1 VLKRTGGGTILML
14 DDSIKCKNVHA
25 ATSVSLSDFQN
36 IRILT
41 HRNISCRASELAQFF
56 RTMNFMQ
63 QPVLRA
69 ALVTNARSMHA
80 YYIVVGPSKN
90 SHFAISG
97 AILY

>member
-1 VLKRTGGGTILML
+1 MPSKRT
-14 DDSIKCKNVHA
+14 SPV
-25 ATSVSLSDFQN
+25 
-36 IRILT
+36 
-41 HRNISCRASELAQFF
+41 F

>member
-1 VLKRTGGGTILML
+1 ML
-14 DDSIKCKNVHA
+14 IDSIKGQKRSCGNASILVRFLKHPYFTA
-25 ATSVSLSDFQN
+25 SQYFMPGKRTSPD
-36 IRILT
+36 
-41 HRNISCRASELAQFF
+41 F

-63 QPVLRA
+63 RPVLRA